1 MKLDAADLRILK
13 EIQNDGRI
21 TKLALAERVGLSP
34 TPCWNRLKKLED
46 SGIVMGY
53 RTRIRMRAIAPIAEV
68 LVEVTLGNHRQA
80 DFDRFERAI
89 REAPEVVSCWSVG
102 GGVDYILKVVSP
114 GIDHYQRLVDGW
126 LAREIGIAR
135 YFTYIVTRTVKEE
148 IDAPVELLALRPS
161 KE

>member
-53 RTRIRMRAIAPIAEV
+53 RARIRMRGIAPIAEV
-68 LVEVTLGNHRQA
+68 LVEVTLLSLIH
-80 DFDRFERAI
+80 I
-89 REAPEVVSCWSVG
+89 
-102 GGVDYILKVVSP
+102 
-114 GIDHYQRLVDGW
+114 
-126 LAREIGIAR
+126 
-135 YFTYIVTRTVKEE
+135 
-148 IDAPVELLALRPS
+148 
-161 KE
+161 